1 MRKSKKGKS
10 RLAETR
16 KRQLKGI
23 AIIIGML
30 ILTLGVICALLY
42 ILFYIIS

>member
-1 MRKSKKGKS
+1 MRKNKKGKT

-16 KRQLKGI
+16 KKRLKGI
-23 AIIIGML
+23 AIVIGML
-30 ILTLGVICALLY
+30 ILTLGVIYALLY